1 MTADDR
7 MSWGLIWD
15 VLGVLEAHGYHQHD
29 EQHTKQA
36 VAAIGDLASIYE
48 GTHDAHL
55 TQVQPEPH
63 DEPRQPVA
71 EGDQDSVILT
81 GTEVTTIVTALDLA
95 ADYERDRAASC
106 ADCPDQSCPTCH
118 SRLRDAQ
125 AYDQMAAGMLQAA
138 QEANATQPEPGSR
151 AIAPDLAVPVADRE
165 AGQ

>member
-29 EQHTKQA
+29 EQHTRQA
-36 VAAIGDLASIYE
+36 VAVIGDLASIYE
-48 GTHDAHL
+48 GTHDARL

-63 DEPRQPVA
+63 DEPVA

-95 ADYERDRAASC
+95 ADYKRDCAETC
-106 ADCPDQSCPTCH
+106 ADCPDQSCPACQT
-118 SRLRDAQ
+118 RLRDAQ
-125 AYDQMAAGMLQAA
+125 AYDQMATGMLQAAQAA

-151 AIAPDLAVPVADRE
+151 AIALDLAVPVADRE